1 MFLLCPTLT
10 SYNKFYLVTINCNWY
25 YLLFL
30 VQLLKQLIVTLI
42 VLVKLNFTSKINET
56 INCYRRQL
64 IVSTVKQLL
73 FLILLIYLLCRC
85 NILSFSVTL
94 IVLLY
99 LIPISIHMWLCKRVD
114 LSRNNKL
121 LLVEPV
127 SAMFLIKYTLQNL

>member
-30 VQLLKQLIVTLI
+30 VQLLKQLIITLI

>member
-30 VQLLKQLIVTLI
+30 VQLLKQLIITLI

-85 NILSFSVTL
+85 NILSFSVSL